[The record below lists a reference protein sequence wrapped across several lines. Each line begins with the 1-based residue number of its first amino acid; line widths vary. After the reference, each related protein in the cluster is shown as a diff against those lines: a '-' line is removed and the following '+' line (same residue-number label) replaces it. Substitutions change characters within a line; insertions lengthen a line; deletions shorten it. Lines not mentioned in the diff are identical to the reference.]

1 MKHKQIIYFDEPIKA
16 LVWIG
21 KTRKI
26 VECTGA
32 TKDKTIYSINIG
44 LNTFKIES
52 ENFIKFIPTQTS
64 LF

>member
-1 MKHKQIIYFDEPIKA
+1 MKPKQIIYFDAPIKA

-32 TKDKTIYSINIG
+32 TKDKRFFCICIG
-44 LNTFKIES
+44 LHVEQISKED
-52 ENFIKFIPTQTS
+52 FIKFLPTQIS